1 MSEVARF
8 DWVRRNHVWKDPMG
22 RNGPMVERGRRSFTG
37 SIGEMSGIHFAR
49 RLKRFERT
57 CSRAPAMI
65 LPIPLDPPTP
75 LLLCCQSHLLTG
87 PDVSRVCSFVG
98 FH

>member
-1 MSEVARF
+1 MSEAARF

-57 CSRAPAMI
+57 
-65 LPIPLDPPTP
+65 
-75 LLLCCQSHLLTG
+75 
-87 PDVSRVCSFVG
+87 
-98 FH
+98 